1 MLLQISHFL
10 PRCNRC
16 WTKQYCSME
25 CLQED
30 FVTKH
35 EDACKEK
42 SDPRKKKVKEER
54 KLRKEAEK
62 ARVEEDSAALMNK
75 LDLDGADEDSK
86 KGALE
91 AFEQITKAK
100 M

>member
-25 CLQED
+25 CLLED
-30 FVTKH
+30 FTTKH
-35 EDACKEK
+35 EDACKVE

-54 KLRKEAEK
+54 KLRKEAQK
-62 ARVEEDSAALMNK
+62 ARVEEGSAALINK
-75 LDLDGADEDSK
+75 LDLDGDEDEK
-86 KGALE
+86 KDALE
-91 AFEQITKAK
+91 AFEQFTKAK

>member
-30 FVTKH
+30 LRTKH

-54 KLRKEAEK
+54 KLRKEAQK
-62 ARVEEDSAALMNK
+62 ARVEEGSAALINK
-75 LDLDGADEDSK
+75 LDLDGDEDEK
-86 KGALE
+86 KDALE
-91 AFEQITKAK
+91 AFEQFTKAK

>member
-30 FVTKH
+30 FEDKH
-35 EDACKEK
+35 EDACKVE

-54 KLRKEAEK
+54 KLRKEAQK
-62 ARVEEDSAALMNK
+62 ARVEEGSAALINK
-75 LDLDGADEDSK
+75 LDLDGDEDEK
-86 KGALE
+86 KDALE
-91 AFEQITKAK
+91 AFEQFTKAK

>member
-30 FVTKH
+30 FEDKH
-35 EDACKEK
+35 EDACKVE

-62 ARVEEDSAALMNK
+62 ARVEEDSAALINK
-75 LDLDGADEDSK
+75 LDLDGDEDEK
-86 KGALE
+86 KDALE
-91 AFEQITKAK
+91 AFEQFTKAK

>member
-1 MLLQISHFL
+1 M
-10 PRCNRC
+10 
-16 WTKQYCSME
+16 
-25 CLQED
+25 
-30 FVTKH
+30 TKH
-35 EDACKEK
+35 EDACRVE

-62 ARVEEDSAALMNK
+62 ARVEEHSAALMNK

-86 KGALE
+86 KDALE
-91 AFEQITKAK
+91 AFEQFTKAK